1 MAILDWSFPLLLQ
14 AMPLVLV
21 AVIVIVIVSTMLG
34 QQTAYVLHS
43 GAFVRQV
50 ISALLA
56 YVLSGIT
63 ALPIMLMLVRHY
75 GMLVRHYGLRRHK
88 TRAWQCFIP
97 LLLSITK
104 HMFQSLLAEF
114 VLLNITVTSKMAF
127 PQRYLGN

>member
-21 AVIVIVIVSTMLG
+21 AVIVIVIVSAMLG

-63 ALPIMLMLVRHY
+63 ALPIML
-75 GMLVRHYGLRRHK
+75 MLVRHYGLRRHK